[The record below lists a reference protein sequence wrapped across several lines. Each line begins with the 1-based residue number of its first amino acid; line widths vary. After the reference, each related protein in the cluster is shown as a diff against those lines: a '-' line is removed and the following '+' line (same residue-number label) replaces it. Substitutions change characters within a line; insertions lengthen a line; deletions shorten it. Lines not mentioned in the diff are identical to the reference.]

1 MKTNLSKND
10 IKDMSQLYIVSLKKA
25 IKKIV
30 EKYDVNLLSCVANI
44 QGTVDVEL
52 DRNIY
57 YKKQEKMET
66 EIFNLGNINDIYYCD
81 VI

>member
-1 MKTNLSKND
+1 MKNLLENAIDLKSK
-10 IKDMSQLYIVSLKKA
+10 

-30 EKYDVNLLSCVANI
+30 KKYDVNLLSCVTNI

-66 EIFNLGNINDIYYCD
+66 EIFNLGNINDIYYRD

>member
-1 MKTNLSKND
+1 MKNLLENAIVLKSK
-10 IKDMSQLYIVSLKKA
+10 

-30 EKYDVNLLSCVANI
+30 KKYDVNLLSCVTNI